1 MTFSIY
7 KSLLYNYA
15 DDDTV
20 AYAWYDLD
28 KLISTF
34 ENDSLNLI
42 KIQHNNT
49 EYNKVWVK
57 FIEIVCSENSEWSAR
72 PLRKES
78 IFLQLIDAKYMI
90 NRYTYVKT
98 IIFMLRSYFNQVVY
112 KFLNTLTFYMF

>member
-57 FIEIVCSENSEWSAR
+57 FIEIFCGENSEWSAR

-78 IFLQLIDAKYMI
+78 ILLQLIDAKYMI

-98 IIFMLRSYFNQVVY
+98 IIFMLRSYFNQVIY